1 MSSSG
6 VPKPDSESFRG
17 DMFTPIVTGHHKA
30 SFETIESA
38 NMAISLSPP
47 FEESHLTQR
56 EKFETISKRI
66 SAMELELLQTMG
78 SIRHQGAEQA
88 ISGVSQQNLELLKA
102 AGAIHKRY
110 EAKVT
115 TALKEFRR
123 EITELE
129 QQFSMRRVQEAL
141 DESAASVSP
150 QPLSLPAAGTLKSK
164 HRGFKSRPF

>member
-1 MSSSG
+1 
-6 VPKPDSESFRG
+6 
-17 DMFTPIVTGHHKA
+17 
-30 SFETIESA
+30 
-38 NMAISLSPP
+38 
-47 FEESHLTQR
+47 LTQR
-56 EKFETISKRI
+56 EKFETISKKI